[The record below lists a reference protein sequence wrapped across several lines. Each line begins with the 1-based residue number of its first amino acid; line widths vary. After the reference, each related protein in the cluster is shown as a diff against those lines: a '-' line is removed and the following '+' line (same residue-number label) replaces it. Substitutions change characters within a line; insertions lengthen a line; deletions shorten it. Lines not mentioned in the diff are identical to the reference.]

1 MTEMNYLQNILRAV
15 DFMERNLNAPV
26 SVAAIASAGAYSTFH
41 FLRLFKILTGETPGS
56 YLRRRRLA
64 EAANELVRSRRRI
77 IEIALEY
84 QFGSQEAFSRAFR
97 ECFGLTPLAFRRRGG
112 LHSLEAARRIDAA
125 ALIHYQEGVT
135 MEPRMETKG
144 PVNLVG
150 LVYYGDNK
158 NWEIPKLW
166 EEFIPSMGKIPNAL
180 PGGEAY
186 GVCFY
191 SGNFSKTGLFY
202 YLAALPV
209 LSLENIPME
218 MVGKTLPASDYAVF
232 THSGALVGESKT
244 IRDTYGYAYGTWL
257 PRSGFEN
264 PFGFDF
270 EFYGERFHGNQDPN
284 SEIEVWI
291 PIQKK

>member
-1 MTEMNYLQNILRAV
+1 MTYLRNILLAV
-15 DFMERNLNAPV
+15 DFMEQNLNAPV
-26 SVAAIASAGAYSTFH
+26 SIPEIASAGAYSTFH
-41 FLRLFKILTGETPGS
+41 FLRLFKALTGETPGS

-64 EAANELVRSRRRI
+64 EAARELVCSRRRI
-77 IEIALEY
+77 IEIAVEY
-84 QFGSQEAFSRAFR
+84 QFGSQEAFTRAFR
-97 ECFGLTPLAFRRRGG
+97 ECFGVTPLAFRRRGG
-112 LHSLEAARRIDAA
+112 LHHLEAARRIDAA
-125 ALIHYQEGVT
+125 ALIHYGEGMT
-135 MEPRMETKG
+135 MEPRIERKE
-144 PVNLVG
+144 PQNLVG

-166 EEFIPSMGKIPNAL
+166 EEFLSLTGKIPNAL
-180 PGGEAY
+180 PGRVAY

-191 SGNFSKTGLFY
+191 SGNFSKTGQFY

-209 LSLENIPME
+209 AKLENIPME

-244 IRDTYGYAYGTWL
+244 IKDTYGYAYGTWL
-257 PRSGFEN
+257 PQSGYEN

-270 EFYGERFHGNQDPN
+270 EFYGERFHGNQDPT

-291 PIQKK
+291 PIRKK